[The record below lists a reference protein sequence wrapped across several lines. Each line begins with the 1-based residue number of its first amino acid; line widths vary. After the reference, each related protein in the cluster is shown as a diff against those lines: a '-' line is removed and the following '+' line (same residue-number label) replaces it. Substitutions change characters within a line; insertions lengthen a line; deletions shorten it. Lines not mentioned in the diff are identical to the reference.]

1 MDNIT
6 QIEIENTGGGCMVDI
21 ITLWNGRVIVIS
33 DESIGVYP
41 SKDDF
46 YNDNEVGGDESKLI
60 SECWYGIPKPKPEP
74 MFSAYWGVGYGEPK
88 VESHALS
95 WFNTDRGYTP
105 EDMKQIREMAVGEEI
120 DLTDFVGNKHF
131 VVRIA

>member
-33 DESIGVYP
+33 DESIGVYC
-41 SKDDF
+41 SKNDF
-46 YNDNEVGGDESKLI
+46 YNEVDGDESKLI
-60 SECWYGIPKPKPEP
+60 SQCWYGIPKQKPEP
-74 MFSAYWGVGYGEPK
+74 MFSAYWGLGYGEPK

-95 WFNTDRGYTP
+95 WFNTDRGYKP
-105 EDMKQIREMAVGEEI
+105 EDIERLREMALGEQI
-120 DLTDFVGNKHF
+120 DLTDLIGNEHF
-131 VVRIA
+131 IVRTK